1 MQKFRDAEQIY
12 DSCLADGLLKQSE
25 EENTAKIKSL
35 LENAAIHLSTAD
47 IVAKA
52 LHQNSKE
59 WMDVFTLHYEALR
72 TYAEALLLFEKI
84 KSSNHQ
90 CLLAALCVK
99 FPQLELDWQF
109 LDIIRTKRHG
119 INYYG
124 ERITYQDWKIV
135 EIQVKL
141 YASTLRKEI
150 EERLKENS

>member
-59 WMDVFTLHYEALR
+59 QSADYYREDYYVYNIVYKKKKLTLTFH
-72 TYAEALLLFEKI
+72 
-84 KSSNHQ
+84 
-90 CLLAALCVK
+90 V
-99 FPQLELDWQF
+99 
-109 LDIIRTKRHG
+109 
-119 INYYG
+119 
-124 ERITYQDWKIV
+124 
-135 EIQVKL
+135 
-141 YASTLRKEI
+141 
-150 EERLKENS
+150 